1 MLPYELLSSRTS
13 INKKIKE
20 KEKKRKINNN
30 LAILPSYDRDQF
42 TIYPSVKEQEEDLF
56 RISWND
62 IPAYVKKTY
71 YYLSTTQQTT
81 LNYLYQMN

>member
-1 MLPYELLSSRTS
+1 MFPYELLSSCVS

-30 LAILPSYDRDQF
+30 LAILPYDRDQF

-71 YYLSTTQQTT
+71 YYLLITQQIT